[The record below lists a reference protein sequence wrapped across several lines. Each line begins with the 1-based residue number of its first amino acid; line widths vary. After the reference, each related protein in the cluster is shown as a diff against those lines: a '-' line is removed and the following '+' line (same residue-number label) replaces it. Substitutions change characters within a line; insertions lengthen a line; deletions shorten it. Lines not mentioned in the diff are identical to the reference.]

1 MSHQQ
6 YQKFMDACLACAIAC
21 NHCASECLKE
31 NDVKMLVRCIQ
42 LDREC
47 AAICNAA
54 AELMSMGSEYSNHLC
69 RICADV
75 CNACAEECGKHAK
88 MGMEH
93 CMECAEACRKCADAC
108 EEMAT
113 AA

>member
-6 YQKFMDACLACAIAC
+6 FQNCIDVCYACTVAC

-31 NDVKMLVRCIQ
+31 DDVKMMVRCIQ

-47 AAICNAA
+47 AAICNSA
-54 AELMSMGSEYSNHLC
+54 AELMSMGSNYAKQLC
-69 RICADV
+69 SICAEI
-75 CNACAEECGKHAK
+75 CSACADECEKHAS

-93 CMECAEACRKCADAC
+93 CKRCAEACRKCAETC
-108 EEMAT
+108 KEMA
-113 AA
+113 AAA